1 MAREF
6 KIPYDRAYLTLS
18 LPDDRPVE
26 WIAPVEV
33 PAAPDPTLLTCRAL
47 ENPVGDVR
55 LADFARARSAVIAI
69 PDKTRP
75 MPLAALYPLLDAL
88 EDMGMTAITLVIATG
103 AHTPMTMD
111 EFNRI
116 LPDDI
121 LTQYPVI
128 AHDCDADD
136 LVYQGETSRDT
147 PVWVNQDWVN
157 ADVRIV
163 IGNIGPHQFMGFSGG
178 VKGAA
183 IGLTGRATINHNHAM
198 MNDPRS
204 TLGRY
209 DDNPTRQDVE
219 EIGRL
224 IGTHFALNTV
234 LNREKQIIHVLA
246 GESVAVMQA
255 GIPLVRALVEIPVSA
270 PCDLVITSPGGYPK
284 DINLYQAQKALAHAT
299 LMTKPGGTVILV
311 AACPEG
317 TGGKNYESWVAGM
330 TTQEEVLE
338 RFAHEEFR
346 LGPHKAFQ
354 IARDALRVRVLVV
367 SEMPAEMVGRL
378 LLTPAAS
385 LEDALTLALADLP
398 PQGRIGILPA
408 ANTTVPVVC

>member
-26 WIAPVEV
+26 WIAPVAV
-33 PAAPDPTLLTCRAL
+33 PAAPDPVLLTCRAL
-47 ENPVGDVR
+47 ENPVGGVR

-103 AHTPMTMD
+103 AHTPVTMD

-136 LVYQGETSRDT
+136 LVYHGETSHGT

-209 DDNPTRQDVE
+209 DDNPTRQDIE

-224 IGTHFALNTV
+224 IGTHFALNTI
-234 LNREKQIIHVLA
+234 LNGEKQIIHVLA
-246 GESVAVMQA
+246 GEPVAVMQA

-299 LMTKPGGTVILV
+299 LMTRPGGTVILV

-317 TGGKNYESWVAGM
+317 TGSKNYESWVAGM

-338 RFAHEEFR
+338 RFAREEFR

-354 IARDALRVRVLVV
+354 IARDAQRVRVLVV
-367 SEMPAEMVGRL
+367 SEMPAEMVRRV

-385 LEDALTLALADLP
+385 LEDALTLADLP

-408 ANTTVPVVC
+408 ANTTVPVVR